1 MVVEDSDSILR
12 RAQNEPPAENKDATE
27 EIVKTISTAVQGMTS
42 TARAH
47 LRGLT
52 ADECQ
57 ALFVAAERLI
67 QEHADASR
75 SGHTV

>member
-1 MVVEDSDSILR
+1 MVVEDSDSM
-12 RAQNEPPAENKDATE
+12 RAQNEPPTAENKDATE

-57 ALFVAAERLI
+57 ALFVAAERLL